1 MTEEKEDKE
10 SFIYKIGVMG
20 GTILVILALIFSIMF
35 PFIVQFLIVA
45 SLMSI
50 AFLLLG
56 WEFNALYAAGVLVLA
71 YLIRFVHKI
80 ITD

>member
-1 MTEEKEDKE
+1 MPEEKEDKE
-10 SFIYKIGVMG
+10 SFIYKVGVMG
-20 GTILVILALIFSIMF
+20 GTILVILVLLFSIMF
-35 PFIVQFLIVA
+35 PFILQFLVIA

-50 AFLLLG
+50 VFLLLG

-80 ITD
+80 ITE

>member
-1 MTEEKEDKE
+1 MPEEKKDKE

-20 GTILVILALIFSIMF
+20 GTILVILALLFSIMF
-35 PFIVQFLIVA
+35 PFIIQFLIIA
-45 SLMSI
+45 SLMYI